1 MARSKNSPSLPV
13 VTDVVPRITGKAGVY
28 AGFVYFGEDRL
39 TFHNVE
45 GIQKEAGGRP
55 IKQEYVTAAEEAV
68 KKAVADGEFVLAAPG
83 SKD

>member
-1 MARSKNSPSLPV
+1 
-13 VTDVVPRITGKAGVY
+13 
-28 AGFVYFGEDRL
+28 VYFGEDRL